1 MGHAVKR
8 AAENVRRR
16 LLEIASDL
24 PDAPS
29 GKLTLQDEKVSLDE
43 EGILYSLLIQK
54 HFNMTVGELVGHG
67 EMGNPD
73 EPMLMEDRSFRETAI
88 GAAEVDVD
96 ISTGQ
101 VHILKCVS
109 VVDAGKAVVP
119 ELCEAQDEGA
129 SVQEIG
135 TALYENLAYQDGN

>member
-1 MGHAVKR
+1 M
-8 AAENVRRR
+8 
-16 LLEIASDL
+16 
-24 PDAPS
+24 
-29 GKLTLQDEKVSLDE
+29 
-43 EGILYSLLIQK
+43 
-54 HFNMTVGELVGHG
+54 
-67 EMGNPD
+67 
-73 EPMLMEDRSFRETAI
+73 
-88 GAAEVDVD
+88 D